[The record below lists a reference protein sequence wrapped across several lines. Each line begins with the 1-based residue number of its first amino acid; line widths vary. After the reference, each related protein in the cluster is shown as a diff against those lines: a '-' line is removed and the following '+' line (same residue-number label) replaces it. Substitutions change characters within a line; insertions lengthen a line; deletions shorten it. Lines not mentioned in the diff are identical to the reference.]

1 MEKMSKII
9 KDILEVTDGV
19 LGRPA
24 TRGQVIQ
31 VLELIESFEATKE
44 EGNVVTKVEATKE
57 EGNVVTKVEATKPRA
72 KRRTISG
79 NINWDSK
86 KRWMDLIIDG
96 DPHVIGYAEMN
107 KEVPGWRYINRSSLR
122 NRFRVEAVKRGY
134 SSVSVKFNDSK
145 GFIVVDVNQ

>member
-31 VLELIESFEATKE
+31 VLELIESF
-44 EGNVVTKVEATKE
+44 EATKE